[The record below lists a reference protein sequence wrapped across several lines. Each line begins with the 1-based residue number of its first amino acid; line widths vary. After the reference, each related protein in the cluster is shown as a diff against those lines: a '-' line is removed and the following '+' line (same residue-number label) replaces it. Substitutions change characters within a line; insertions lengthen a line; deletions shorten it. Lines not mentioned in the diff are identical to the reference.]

1 MEYHIK
7 LLEIL
12 YNEGFES
19 LIKKFDELINNQSAL
34 INLIVMNMKHEKNV
48 KLFCNYLKLDINK
61 YINLVKNVLDSDLE
75 QNNKKIF
82 LEEMLSLENY
92 DILEILKIMIII

>member
-34 INLIVMNMKHEKNV
+34 INLIVMNMKHREK
-48 KLFCNYLKLDINK
+48 C
-61 YINLVKNVLDSDLE
+61 
-75 QNNKKIF
+75 KI
-82 LEEMLSLENY
+82 
-92 DILEILKIMIII
+92 IL